1 MIKITNNRW
10 FHPGLLLFWVGLGIL
25 LRFLGLGNKSASSIE
40 ISTLVFSLGHGLK
53 TIPLDQIISADILLS
68 PLRFETSSQ
77 PADILNHLLT
87 ESNHPP
93 LYFLINHFWMNLFS
107 NQGELVSL
115 TVARALSSILGVLSI
130 PAIFILSYF
139 AFRSLIFAQIT
150 AGLMAVSPYGI
161 YLSQEA
167 RHYTLTILFMIASLG
182 YLVKAIRSLEGEKS
196 LSMIQV
202 IGWII
207 VNGLGIA
214 SHYFFIV
221 LLGSSG
227 LVIGGFWLK
236 DWRNK
241 LGIFRPSWLR
251 IYGVILGTLISGLV
265 WIPILQSIPN
275 DQLTD
280 WIETQFKGLGFIEPL
295 FRLFAWLITQ
305 IFLLPVEATPI
316 IITIISAVILLT
328 VFIWISPGIIQGI
341 RLNLQSSETQLETK
355 IFSGVFISIILL
367 FLILIY
373 GLQKDVSLAARYQFV
388 SFPVFILILGSAL
401 GIIWKNP
408 TLTNYSWVSLPP
420 ILQANGKKIVIV
432 TLIMGCLGALT
443 VAGNYG
449 FQKSQRSDRLASYI
463 INQAKTSVIIATT
476 QQTHAETRSLMGLG
490 LEFKRQQAKK
500 LPEFML
506 VKKTDTPSPTF
517 TTALTQVQRPF
528 ELWAVNLKDNTDF
541 SQFRCQQ
548 DPRPQPKFNGYR
560 YRRYYCR

>member
-25 LRFLGLGNKSASSIE
+25 FRFMGLGNKSASSIE

-68 PLRFETSSQ
+68 PLRFKTASQ
-77 PADILNHLLT
+77 PLDVIYHLFS

-93 LYFLINHFWMNLFS
+93 LYFLLNHFWMNLFS
-107 NQGELVSL
+107 KEGELVSL
-115 TVARALSSILGVLSI
+115 TVARSLSSILGILSI
-130 PAIFILSYF
+130 PAIFSLSYF

-150 AGLMAVSPYGI
+150 AALIAISPYGI

-167 RHYTLTILFMIASLG
+167 RHYTITILFIIASLG
-182 YLVKAIRSLEGEKS
+182 YLVKAIRSLEGEKY
-196 LSMIQV
+196 LSIIQV
-202 IGWII
+202 MGWII

-221 LLGSSG
+221 LLGAEG
-227 LVIGGFWLK
+227 LVVAGFWLK

-241 LGIFRPSWLR
+241 LGLFRTAWLR
-251 IYGVILGTLISGLV
+251 IYAVIFGTLISGLV

-305 IFLLPVEATPI
+305 ILLLPIEGTPI
-316 IITIISAVILLT
+316 IITAISALILLT
-328 VFIWISPGIIQGI
+328 VFVWITPGIIQGI
-341 RLNLQSSETQLETK
+341 RLNLQSSETQLETQ
-355 IFSGVFISIILL
+355 IFGGILISILTL
-367 FLILIY
+367 FLIIIY

-388 SFPVFILILGSAL
+388 YFPVFILILGSGL
-401 GIIWKNP
+401 GVIWKQP
-408 TLTNYSWVSLPP
+408 KTLNYSWVSLPP

-443 VAGNYG
+443 VGGNYG
-449 FQKSQRSDRLASYI
+449 FQKSQGSDRLASYI
-463 INQAKTSVIIATT
+463 INEAQTPVVIAMT
-476 QQTHAETRSLMGLG
+476 QRTHAETRSLMGLG
-490 LEFKRQQAKK
+490 LEFKRQKAKN

-506 VKKTDTPSPTF
+506 VKKTDNPSP
-517 TTALTQVQRPF
+517 ALANSLTKIKRPF
-528 ELWAVNLKDNTDF
+528 ELWTVNLKDNTDF